1 MSVLNFLSGSFM
13 RHLVMGSKAESML
26 QRIELIW
33 KLGLMSSPSEVDDR
47 RKHEAGT
54 QETFTMIFHVQDAS
68 ERCFGFGMVS
78 RQCILDVRL
87 CGQSLYNLES
97 FHRYFF
103 CFLNL
108 FMCAGANC
116 HEDWV

>member
-1 MSVLNFLSGSFM
+1 MW
-13 RHLVMGSKAESML
+13 HLVMGSKAESML

-33 KLGLMSSPSEVDDR
+33 KLGLMSSPSEVDDK

-116 HEDWV
+116 YED